1 MIVAVSS
8 AQDEV
13 LRALSFRPSADAP
26 RAKDN
31 IDRLFLYEYEQQEIP
46 LMDDF
51 SVDRTR
57 KRNAQVGD
65 PGVTYDQTL
74 YHLAV
79 GGASTADMR
88 FNSDTTFTYTI
99 DGSDPPVRTR
109 EPLESIMVTLFD
121 LSVYPPTSE
130 EVEVWPAYNVYDT
143 LTSPPRDTVFLTS
156 VAYIQDS
163 LLLYSV
169 APEAGTYLMNNV
181 ATPLVLWQD
190 DDVYVNGSYPIDP
203 PTIGVATFDG
213 LARTGYPYDFPNY
226 SAYGQADHLTSVPI
240 DLEYPASDS
249 IYLSFFYQT
258 QGLSGD
264 AEVQPIDSLILEFY
278 APLEQ
283 SWYKVWGIGYV
294 DPADF
299 QQVLIPITQGRF
311 LKEGFQ
317 FRFTNYATLSG
328 SFDHWH
334 LDYVRLA
341 AQRTF
346 DDTRLVDVAYLYPET
361 SILQTYT
368 SVPFN
373 QFEVASSASM
383 ALSVDE
389 RIRNLDINDR
399 FITYGMTARSEDG
412 GPTVNFSNGLN
423 SSGNASQIFT
433 STHAINSA
441 PNDFVYNNDL
451 STDAAFWDVKFW
463 ANTTPDINPYNDTIR
478 LVQELSNYYAYDD
491 GSAEAGYGLTAAG
504 ARLAYRY
511 DLIGPD
517 SLRAVRMYFNPL
529 ANTPPALPPTQ
540 GVFLLTVWSSLD
552 PEVVQHQNVTFSTPE
567 YRMDGIDKF
576 VEYELDSVIYVQG
589 TIYIGWIQTNTAA
602 MNLGFDKNRNNRTK
616 IFYRTG
622 GSWTNTS
629 FEGSLMMRPVFIAA
643 LDPWAGVEE
652 EGTVG
657 HGLIVYPNP
666 ASELFRVKVEGEVAR
681 RSTVVCQDATG
692 RLVLQEPYVEG
703 GAIPTS
709 GLSPGVY
716 VVRVNEPSG
725 TSVAQGRLVVQR

>member
-1 MIVAVSS
+1 LIVAVSS

-13 LRALSFRPSADAP
+13 LRALSFRPSADAL
-26 RAKDN
+26 RTKDN

-57 KRNAQVGD
+57 KRNAQVDD
-65 PGVTYDQTL
+65 PGVTFDGTL
-74 YHLAV
+74 YRLAV
-79 GGASTADMR
+79 GGVSTADMR
-88 FNSDTTFTYTI
+88 FNSDTTFTYSI
-99 DGSDPPVRTR
+99 DGSDPPIRTR
-109 EPLESIMVTLFD
+109 EPLESVMVTLFD

-130 EVEVWPAYNVYDT
+130 DVEAWPAYNVYDT
-143 LTSPPRDTVFLTS
+143 LTSPPADTVFLTS

-163 LLLYSV
+163 VLVYSV
-169 APEAGTYLMNNV
+169 APDEGTYLMNNV

-213 LARTGYPYDFPNY
+213 LARTGYPYDFANY

-264 AEVQPIDSLILEFY
+264 AEVQPMDSLILEFY

-283 SWYKVWGIGYV
+283 SWYRVWGIGYV

-299 QQVLIPITQGRF
+299 QQVLIPIKQGRF

-346 DDTRLVDVAYLYPET
+346 DDTRLVDVAYMYPEA

-389 RIRNLDINDR
+389 QIRNLDINDR

-412 GPTVNFSNGLN
+412 GPTANFTNGVN
-423 SSGNASQIFT
+423 SSGNATQIFS
-433 STHAINSA
+433 STHAINSP

-463 ANTTPDINPYNDTIR
+463 TNATPDINRYNDTIR
-478 LVQELSNYYAYDD
+478 MVQELSNYYAYDD

-517 SLRAVRMYFNPL
+517 SLRAIRMYFNPV

-540 GVFLLTVWSSLD
+540 GVFLLTIWSSLD

-576 VEYELDSVIYVQG
+576 VEYELDSAIYVQG

-643 LDPWAGVEE
+643 LDPWASVEE
-652 EGTVG
+652 AGAVG

-666 ASELFRVKVEGEVAR
+666 AREMFRVKVEGEVAR
-681 RSTVVCQDATG
+681 RSTVVCMDATG
-692 RLVLQEPYVEG
+692 RLVMQESYVEG
-703 GAIPTS
+703 GTIPTT

-716 VVRVNEPSG
+716 LVRVNEPTG
-725 TSVAQGRLVVQR
+725 AMVAQGRLVVQ